1 MKIVNL
7 AISEEHLE
15 VILRGLAEM
24 PYRLSAPTIAELHKQ
39 VTGQNL
45 QPDQTKQ
52 NGAEMRH
59 D

>member
-24 PYRLSAPTIAELHKQ
+24 PYRMSAPTIAELHKQ

-45 QPDQTKQ
+45 QPTEQT
-52 NGAEMRH
+52 RH